1 MEAAEKRELLKVA
14 EQSDNQPKTDER
26 QVFTIKDLE
35 EVSYRQLNDWDKR
48 GFLKSCKRDNSNGWR
63 KFSVFDITCLKII
76 RDMKKNL
83 YPDNVINFILQQVTN
98 IKPALLTGM
107 FHSDEQDYYYL
118 AVSQKGGYGIGKGDN
133 SLVNFHREVSSDF
146 KQANLLSE
154 SLLIIPIGQYYK
166 EGMLK
171 YFKKELELDKNN
183 KVNPFCD
190 MPAALRQV
198 LILDTI
204 ENKNYIEILI
214 RKKKADYIIKP
225 KCKDNK
231 LTREELVE
239 LVKNSE
245 YENIEVKFTNGN
257 SVFLTKEETIKIK

>member
-1 MEAAEKRELLKVA
+1 MEAAEKRELLKIA
-14 EQSDNQPKTDER
+14 EQIDKQPKTDER

-35 EVSYRQLNDWDKR
+35 EVSYRQLNDWDRK
-48 GFLKSCKRDNSNGWR
+48 GFLKSCKRDNTNGWR
-63 KFSVFDITCLKII
+63 KFSVFDITCLKVI

-146 KQANLLSE
+146 KQKNLLSE
-154 SLLIIPIGQYYK
+154 SLVILHIGQYYK

-171 YFKKELELDKNN
+171 YFKKELE
-183 KVNPFCD
+183 
-190 MPAALRQV
+190 
-198 LILDTI
+198 
-204 ENKNYIEILI
+204 
-214 RKKKADYIIKP
+214 
-225 KCKDNK
+225 
-231 LTREELVE
+231 
-239 LVKNSE
+239 
-245 YENIEVKFTNGN
+245 
-257 SVFLTKEETIKIK
+257 

>member
-1 MEAAEKRELLKVA
+1 MEAAEKKGLLRVA
-14 EQSDNQPKTDER
+14 EQLDNQSKTDER

-48 GFLKSCKRDNSNGWR
+48 GFLKSCKRDNTNGWR

-83 YPDNVINFILQQVTN
+83 YSDEVINFILQQVTN
-98 IKPALLTGM
+98 IKPALLTGI

-118 AVSQKGGYGIGKGDN
+118 AVSQRGGYGIGKGNN

-146 KQANLLSE
+146 KQENLLSE

-190 MPAALRQV
+190 IQAALRRV

-204 ENKNYIEILI
+204 ENENYIEILI

>member
-1 MEAAEKRELLKVA
+1 MDAEEKKRLLKIA
-14 EQSDNQPKTDER
+14 EQIDKQPKTDER
-26 QVFTIKDLE
+26 KVFTIKDLE

-48 GFLKSCKRDNSNGWR
+48 GFLKTCNRDNSNGWR
-63 KFSVFDITCLKII
+63 KFSVFDIVVLKVI

-83 YPDNVINFILQQVTN
+83 YSDDVINFILEQITN
-98 IKPALLTGM
+98 IKPVLLTGM
-107 FHSDEQDYYYL
+107 LSNDESNYYYII
-118 AVSQKGGYGIGKGDN
+118 VSQEGGYSIAKGKSELID
-133 SLVNFHREVSSDF
+133 FHREISQDF
-146 KQANLLSE
+146 KLKKLLSE

-190 MPAALRQV
+190 IPAALRRV

-204 ENKNYIEILI
+204 ENENYIEILI